1 MSIGVTDEHE
11 ELATSL
17 RKWAASLGAIEAV
30 RAGEGHL
37 DERFDDVWGAVEEMG
52 VTAIAV
58 PESAGGGGG
67 TMLDQAVALEA
78 CAYELVPG
86 GLLGAAVGATLTG
99 TPGRHGVQVRPGGVV
114 WDGGTAGSAT
124 PVDGIDLSARH
135 GAPPEKDAGEIDER
149 VRRTAVTL
157 AAAEASGVA
166 RWCLDTAVDYAKV
179 REQFGE
185 ADRVLPGDQAPLRRD
200 AGDRRGGHR
209 GGVGRGVRRGR

>member
-1 MSIGVTDEHE
+1 MSIGITDEHE

-30 RAGEGHL
+30 RAGEGGV

-86 GLLGAAVGATLTG
+86 GLLGAAIGATVSG
-99 TPGRHGVQVRPGGVV
+99 APGGT
-114 WDGGTAGSAT
+114 GCRSRPAASSGTA
-124 PVDGIDLSARH
+124 DR
-135 GAPPEKDAGEIDER
+135 R
-149 VRRTAVTL
+149 VRD
-157 AAAEASGVA
+157 A
-166 RWCLDTAVDYAKV
+166 RRRHRPQRPARCDPP
-179 REQFGE
+179 GE
-185 ADRVLPGDQAPLRRD
+185 
-200 AGDRRGGHR
+200 RGG
-209 GGVGRGVRRGR
+209 